1 MKTSHAIVVGGSR
14 GIGRVIAA
22 RLAHEGHTVSSL
34 SRGRSSSTAPKS
46 PGVTSFQADLTDPKR
61 VAASIERMI
70 RQQGKPG
77 ILVFCQRFRG
87 SGDPWTG
94 EIETSLT
101 GTRTLIERLADR
113 FDPAASRSI
122 VIIGSVAGHA
132 VALEQ
137 PVSYHVGKGGLEQL
151 IRFYAVSLGKK
162 NIRVNGVAPG
172 LVLKAESREFVLK
185 DKKMCD
191 QYRSLTP
198 LDRLGTPEDVAGVV
212 SFLVHPSSSFVTGQ
226 IITVDG
232 GLSLLTQES
241 LLREVVHRTRR
252 RS

>member
-1 MKTSHAIVVGGSR
+1 MKTTHAIVVGGSR
-14 GIGRVIAA
+14 GIGRVIAR
-22 RLAHEGHTVSSL
+22 RLAEQGHKVSSL
-34 SRGRSSSTAPKS
+34 SRGRSSSTGPDL
-46 PGVTSFQADLTDPKR
+46 PGVMAFQADLRNSARLK
-61 VAASIERMI
+61 AAINRMI
-70 RQQGKPG
+70 RRQGKPG

-87 SGDPWTG
+87 SGDAWSG
-94 EIETSLT
+94 EIETSLS
-101 GTRTLIERLADR
+101 GTRALIERLANR
-113 FDPAASRSI
+113 FDPAFSRSI

-172 LVLKAESREFVLK
+172 LVLKIESREFILK
-185 DKKMCD
+185 DKRLCD

-212 SFLVHPSSSFVTGQ
+212 SFLADPASSFVTGQ

-241 LLREVVHRTRR
+241 LLREVVNRTRR
-252 RS
+252 RP